1 MDSRTDRSG
10 PPTMQIQLE
19 QRKVALSEVEYKQ
32 LQDKLNAQQEVI
44 KVAGGIKS
52 ATEKAVA
59 LHKEIRRHESHRQQ
73 ASVKFNEAF
82 THCKKLR
89 TQIDSLRRERLVFDG
104 IHGKLEKEI
113 QVQQHAS
120 FFLVMPGLIGCQS
133 KA

>member
-120 FFLVMPGLIGCQS
+120 FFLVMPGPIGCQA